1 MEKRSLGMIET
12 RGLVPAIEAADAGTK
27 AANVTLLGY
36 ERAGGARITVKFQGD
51 VAAVT
56 ASVAAGVAAA
66 EKVGKIVAMHVI
78 PRPDRQLHIIPDDRH
93 PPLEEKITGD
103 VLKTPHDIEEHETE
117 APPESEAPPKAKK
130 EKRAAKASDSRSKTR
145 NKKAKV
151 LPKKGN
157 KPGKAKAKKTGKKA
171 RLI

>member
-12 RGLVPAIEAADAGTK
+12 RGIVPAIEAADAGTK

-36 ERAGGARITVKFQGD
+36 ERAGGGRITVKFQGD

-66 EKVGKIVAMHVI
+66 EKVGKVVAMHVI

-93 PPLEEKITGD
+93 PPLEEKGTGD
-103 VLKTPHDIEEHETE
+103 VPETIHDMEEHETE
-117 APPESEAPPKAKK
+117 AAPEPETPPKAKK
-130 EKRAAKASDSRSKTR
+130 EKKAARASDSRSNAR
-145 NKKAKV
+145 DKKAEVK
-151 LPKKGN
+151 PKTGK
-157 KPGKAKAKKTGKKA
+157 KPKKAKAKKKGKKT
-171 RLI
+171 

>member
-27 AANVTLLGY
+27 AANVILLGY

-66 EKVGKIVAMHVI
+66 EKVGKVVAMHVI
-78 PRPDRQLHIIPDDRH
+78 PRPARQLHIIPDDRH
-93 PPLEEKITGD
+93 PPLEEKRTGD
-103 VLKTPHDIEEHETE
+103 VLETPHDIEEHKTE
-117 APPESEAPPKAKK
+117 ALAKPVTPPKAKK
-130 EKRAAKASDSRSKTR
+130 EKKSARAPDSRANVRGKKADVQLKTVKKP
-145 NKKAKV
+145 KKAKTK
-151 LPKKGN
+151 KKG
-157 KPGKAKAKKTGKKA
+157 KKT
-171 RLI
+171 

>member
-66 EKVGKIVAMHVI
+66 EKVGKVVAMHVI

-93 PPLEEKITGD
+93 SPLEEKRPRD
-103 VLKTPHDIEEHETE
+103 VLETPHDIGEHETE
-117 APPESEAPPKAKK
+117 APPEPETPPKAKK
-130 EKRAAKASDSRSKTR
+130 EKKAARAPDSRSNAR
-145 NKKAKV
+145 DKKAEVQLKTV
-151 LPKKGN
+151 KKPK
-157 KPGKAKAKKTGKKA
+157 KAKAKKKGKKT
-171 RLI
+171 